1 MKKPWGN
8 KKILIIGAGSIGRRH
23 AANLS
28 SLGCDIAVHDVS
40 HNHLAQ
46 VCSEHHY
53 TPVFDVE
60 SAVRSHEYDAAIV
73 CTPNSQHLSSA
84 MPAVEAGM
92 DIFIEKPLSDSMDG
106 VEDLL
111 SAVRKSGCI
120 AMAGFNLRFE
130 PGLAYLKKKMD
141 ASIVAFA
148 RIEFGFYLPDW
159 RKGVDYRKI
168 YSANKSMGGGI
179 ILDDVHEIDYA
190 CWLMGYPTQVMSTFG
205 TFGNLE
211 IDVEDVAGLQL
222 LYADKLVSIHM
233 DYLQK
238 RYTRTAKFC
247 MKDGSL
253 FEWMYGTGVTE
264 YREEG
269 AIHHFSYASSFDPN
283 MMYIQ
288 EISTF
293 LDCICDRIQPES
305 GLENAAK
312 VLDIALQAK
321 KR

>member
-1 MKKPWGN
+1 MKKPRTN
-8 KKILIIGAGSIGRRH
+8 KKILIIGAGSIGCRH

-28 SLGCDIAVHDVS
+28 SLGCDIAMHDVS
-40 HNHLAQ
+40 RKHLAQ

-53 TPVFDVE
+53 IPVFDVE
-60 SAVRSHEYDAAIV
+60 SAIRSKEFDAAIV
-73 CTPNSQHLSSA
+73 CTPNNQHISSA
-84 MPAVEAGM
+84 MPAVESGM

-111 SAVRKSGCI
+111 SAVRKTGCI

-130 PGLAYLKKKMD
+130 PGLAYLKKKLNP
-141 ASIVAFA
+141 SLVAFA
-148 RIEFGFYLPDW
+148 RIEFGFYLADW

-190 CWLMGYPTQVMSTFG
+190 CWLMGYPTHITSAFG
-205 TFGNLE
+205 TYGNLE
-211 IDVEDVAGLQL
+211 IDVEDVADLQL
-222 LYADKLVSIHM
+222 FYPDKQVSIHM

-238 RYTRTAKFC
+238 RYARNAKIC
-247 MKDGSL
+247 MKDGGL
-253 FEWMYGTGVTE
+253 LEWTYGNGVLE
-264 YREEG
+264 YNEEG
-269 AIHHFSYASSFDPN
+269 NSTHHSYASSFDPN
-283 MMYIQ
+283 MMYLQ

-293 LDCICDRIQPES
+293 VDCISNRIQPES
-305 GLENAAK
+305 GLENAVK

-321 KR
+321 K